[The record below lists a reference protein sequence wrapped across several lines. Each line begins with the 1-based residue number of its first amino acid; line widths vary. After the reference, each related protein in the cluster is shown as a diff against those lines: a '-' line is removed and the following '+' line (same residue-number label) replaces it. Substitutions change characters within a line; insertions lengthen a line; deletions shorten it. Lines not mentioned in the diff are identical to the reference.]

1 MENGGN
7 WEAAVETAFRMAFD
21 GKDEAGVIA
30 TGADLI
36 EYLSWKLSPMLA
48 DERAMAVLRMREN
61 GLTDVEI
68 TQKTG
73 LSSQKIRK
81 LSDRGAHARKLRA
94 ANGANSAEFGADL
107 FVTA

>member
-1 MENGGN
+1 VENGGN
-7 WEAAVETAFRMAFD
+7 WKAAVQAAFRMALD
-21 GKDEAGVIA
+21 GKDEAGVIT

-36 EYLSWKLSPMLA
+36 EYLSWELSPMLA

-94 ANGANSAEFGADL
+94 ASGQNSAESDADM
-107 FVTA
+107 FATA